1 MSDKRLLTAERSK
14 LGVADLATI
23 LRKEGAW
30 DTLAL
35 DTRENLYALL
45 PATRP
50 GEPPHDPDVNPLKTP
65 LRPYIEEELRIWQDD
80 LKYGKEAKKWR
91 EEAMLAGVERREG
104 KYDEWKESERER
116 EFGGVKRAGS
126 EGAENGKGIS
136 NGEGSA

>member
-1 MSDKRLLTAERSK
+1 MIGGSLLSSSVLHPYDPR
-14 LGVADLATI
+14 G

-30 DTLAL
+30 DTLTL
-35 DTRENLYALL
+35 ETRKRLYALL
-45 PATRP
+45 PAPRP

-80 LKYGKEAKKWR
+80 LKDGKETKKWR

-116 EFGGVKRAGS
+116 NFGGVEPEDAVG
-126 EGAENGKGIS
+126 GENGED
-136 NGEGSA
+136 GEDGGENA